1 MQEYLSYFGWL
12 FLPPLATS
20 FLQRTYYGIF
30 YSNNPPH
37 PQSHKFRKHYKR
49 IYTVV
54 VISYLVYTIFE
65 AIWSIQPNFY
75 EILGVKKEFEAKTL
89 KTHFRRLQLQY
100 HPDKNPD
107 AEAQATFILI
117 RKAYDTLMDP
127 VQRFA
132 YDRFGPEII
141 KCDHCK
147 TTREFLA
154 NGWSDFGAFYTSTCL
169 FMLVVNFLGK
179 GQFGRFWRFV
189 AFFGVACMEA
199 SMILHPKS
207 TSGSFISM
215 ILRNMPIFEQIIV
228 LRRLCIAMFLAL
240 SHVGPIW
247 FPSEIVDI
255 RQELQRL
262 ELLSK
267 FAEQEASALLV
278 DGFEPFRK
286 DTAAQ
291 IMLKRKMEMYEVNS
305 RLNSH
310 SEFKGMYN
318 NVRQRLITNKQ
329 RNR

>member
-1 MQEYLSYFGWL
+1 MQEYLSFFGWL

-20 FLQRTYYGIF
+20 FVQRTYYGIV
-30 YSNNPPH
+30 YSNNAPH
-37 PQSHKFRKHYKR
+37 PQSPKFRKHYKR
-49 IYTVV
+49 IYTIV
-54 VISYLVYTIFE
+54 VISYLVYTIFA
-65 AIWSIQPNFY
+65 AIESIQPNFY

-117 RKAYDTLMDP
+117 RRAYDTLMDP

-141 KCDHCK
+141 KCDYCK
-147 TTREFLA
+147 TTRDFLS
-154 NGWSDFGAFYTSTCL
+154 NGWAEFGAFYTGTGL
-169 FMLVVNFLGK
+169 LLLIFNFLGK

-207 TSGSFISM
+207 TAESFMSVF
-215 ILRNMPIFEQIIV
+215 LRNMPVFEQILV
-228 LRRLCIAMFLAL
+228 LRRLCVAIFLAL

-247 FPSEIVDI
+247 FPSEVADI
-255 RQELQRL
+255 RQDLQRL
-262 ELLSK
+262 ELISK
-267 FAEQEASALLV
+267 SALQEASDLLV

-286 DTAAQ
+286 DNTAQ
-291 IMLKRKMEMYEVNS
+291 KMLKRKMEMYEVNA
-305 RLNSH
+305 RLNSY
-310 SEFKGMYN
+310 SEFKNMYN
-318 NVRQRLITNKQ
+318 DVRQRLMTNK
-329 RNR
+329 RKN